1 MPSPPLS
8 APAIKPVHSHS
19 HETKILFSLRIT
31 INLYSYN
38 VLRQNRY
45 VTVDDISRN
54 KLTSVSSCVT
64 KLLVGLDMRKV
75 RLPSN
80 GNRSMYSR
88 KQFAALELMC
98 RERAALAKKEMEYS
112 LAEYW
117 LAEAEEWK
125 DLRDL
130 SDPFIEVTANR
141 SSDPANSNSA

>member
-1 MPSPPLS
+1 
-8 APAIKPVHSHS
+8 VG
-19 HETKILFSLRIT
+19 
-31 INLYSYN
+31 Y
-38 VLRQNRY
+38 
-45 VTVDDISRN
+45 ISRN

-64 KLLVGLDMRKV
+64 KLSVGLDMRKV
-75 RLPSN
+75 RLPSS

-98 RERAALAKKEMEYS
+98 RERAALARKEMEYS

-125 DLRDL
+125 DLSDL

-141 SSDPANSNSA
+141 SIDLANSNSA